1 MVPILPVDFA
11 VKPKA
16 NNSKSQEFSMWET
29 VIFLLLKAAVLPCW
43 EQRQRCLGTCPVKH
57 WRKMTQ
63 SILKTCVLSLQL
75 SFNVPFD
82 KLSRRKVSRLCFY
95 GQPCHATR
103 SRPLTGSHGVRKGRW
118 VRSWCRSGCK
128 GRKQMQVVVTVLFE
142 VLVWGSQKSSIPAGK
157 SFRTDKKVI
166 STVFIKKMCTLS
178 REISS
183 GLFMCS

>member
-103 SRPLTGSHGVRKGRW
+103 QEQTPDWESWGAEREVGTQLVSVWLQGQKANAGGGDSPVQGAGVGLTEIFNS
-118 VRSWCRSGCK
+118 
-128 GRKQMQVVVTVLFE
+128 GRKELQN
-142 VLVWGSQKSSIPAGK
+142 SQKSH
-157 SFRTDKKVI
+157 
-166 STVFIKKMCTLS
+166 
-178 REISS
+178 
-183 GLFMCS
+183 